1 MSALRTAALPVTA
14 ERGSATWRL
23 IKAEST
29 LCVRDKVGPLWGIG
43 FPLLLLIILGSVPDL
58 REPVEAGGGL
68 TYFDLYVPVLILFN
82 LAILATAS
90 LPTTLAGY
98 RENGVLRRMRTTP
111 VGPARVLTAQLVA
124 NFAIAVV
131 AMVLFLA
138 VAGFGFGV
146 DLPKHL
152 LGFALAWLLAA
163 AALLAI
169 GLLVTALAP
178 GRGGGHGDRHGAVL
192 PADVLRRTLG
202 ADLADAAAAAEHRPL
217 HPARRGHGGVPGR
230 VPGSLSVRRAAVDP
244 GGLCGGVHVRRGPLV
259 PLGIAAGNRIRGG
272 RGSLEQE
279 DFATAAVPSGQRGA
293 VHTAG
298 RSPSRSW

>member
-1 MSALRTAALPVTA
+1 MSVPRTAAPPVTA
-14 ERGSATWRL
+14 ARGSATWRL
-23 IKAEST
+23 IKTEST

-43 FPLLLLIILGSVPDL
+43 FPLILLIILGSVSDL
-58 REPVEAGGGL
+58 RQPVEAGGGL

-82 LAILATAS
+82 LAVLATGS

-111 VGPARVLTAQLVA
+111 VGPARVLAAQLVA

-138 VAGFGFGV
+138 AARFGFGV

-169 GLLVTALAP
+169 GLLIAALAP
-178 GRGGGHGDRHGAVL
+178 GRGPATAIGTVL
-192 PADVLRRTLG
+192 FFPMMFFAGLWIPIPLMPPLLRNIAHYTPLG
-202 ADLADAAAAAEHRPL
+202 AGMRAFQDAFL
-217 HPARRGHGGVPGR
+217 GHFP
-230 VPGSLSVRRAAVDP
+230 SA
-244 GGLCGGVHVRRGPLV
+244 V
-259 PLGIAAGNRIRGG
+259 PLLTLAAY
-272 RGSLEQE
+272 
-279 DFATAAVPSGQRGA
+279 AVVCAFVA
-293 VHTAG
+293 V
-298 RSPSRSW
+298 RWFRWE

>member
-1 MSALRTAALPVTA
+1 MSALRTAAPPVTA

-23 IKAEST
+23 TKAESM
-29 LCVRDKVGPLWGIG
+29 LCIRDKVGPLWGIG
-43 FPLLLLIILGSVPDL
+43 FPLVLLIILGAVPDL
-58 REPVEAGGGL
+58 REPVEATGGDL

-124 NFAIAVV
+124 NFAIAAV
-131 AMVLFLA
+131 AMVLFVA
-138 VAGFGFGV
+138 VAGLGFGV

-169 GLLVTALAP
+169 GLLITALAP
-178 GRGGGHGDRHGAVL
+178 GRGPATAIGTVL
-192 PADVLRRTLG
+192 FFPMMFFAGLWVPISQMPPLLQNIAHYTPLG
-202 ADLADAAAAAEHRPL
+202 AGMGAFQDAYL
-217 HPARRGHGGVPGR
+217 GHFP
-230 VPGSLSVRRAAVDP
+230 SA
-244 GGLCGGVHVRRGPLV
+244 V
-259 PLGIAAGNRIRGG
+259 PLLTLAAYAMVCT
-272 RGSLEQE
+272 
-279 DFATAAVPSGQRGA
+279 FVAVRWF
-293 VHTAG
+293 
-298 RSPSRSW
+298 RWE

>member
-1 MSALRTAALPVTA
+1 MSALRTDALPVTA

-29 LCVRDKVGPLWGIG
+29 LCVRDKVAPLWGIG
-43 FPLLLLIILGSVPDL
+43 FPLILLIVLGSISDL
-58 REPVEAGGGL
+58 REPVEPGGVL

-138 VAGFGFGV
+138 VARLGFGV

-152 LGFALAWLLAA
+152 PGFALAWLLAA

-169 GLLVTALAP
+169 GLLITALAP
-178 GRGGGHGDRHGAVL
+178 GRGPATAIGTVL
-192 PADVLRRTLG
+192 FFPMMFFAGLWVPISQMPPLLRNIAHYTPLG
-202 ADLADAAAAAEHRPL
+202 AGMGAFQDAYLGDFPSALPLLTLA
-217 HPARRGHGGVPGR
+217 GY
-230 VPGSLSVRRAAVDP
+230 
-244 GGLCGGVHVRRGPLV
+244 
-259 PLGIAAGNRIRGG
+259 AAGCSII
-272 RGSLEQE
+272 
-279 DFATAAVPSGQRGA
+279 AVRWF
-293 VHTAG
+293 
-298 RSPSRSW
+298 RWE

>member
-1 MSALRTAALPVTA
+1 MSASRATALPVTA

-58 REPVEAGGGL
+58 REPVEAGGSL

-82 LAILATAS
+82 LAILATTS

-146 DLPKHL
+146 DLPEHL
-152 LGFALAWLLAA
+152 LGFALAWLLAT
-163 AALLAI
+163 AALLAL

-178 GRGGGHGDRHGAVL
+178 GRAAATAIGTVL
-192 PADVLRRTLG
+192 FFPLMFFAGLWVPISQMPPLLRNIAHYTPLG
-202 ADLADAAAAAEHRPL
+202 AGMGAFQDAYL
-217 HPARRGHGGVPGR
+217 GHFP
-230 VPGSLSVRRAAVDP
+230 SA
-244 GGLCGGVHVRRGPLV
+244 V
-259 PLGIAAGNRIRGG
+259 PLLTLAAY
-272 RGSLEQE
+272 
-279 DFATAAVPSGQRGA
+279 AVVCTFVA
-293 VHTAG
+293 V
-298 RSPSRSW
+298 RWFRWE